1 MMMTMTTTT
10 KKKKKEK
17 KERPSRVRLAINLP
31 WEHRIC
37 TTQPCT
43 RVQWALGNCDG
54 RCRDARAPVGNKRA
68 SLINSIH
75 RPSWR
80 FSDYRGSGD
89 FWHSFATL
97 ESLPE
102 RLTSN
107 WNVIFYSPRWC
118 TEGKIKYGC
127 VAPAELIFLSAEKVT
142 SMECKVTTTEEQR
155 LPKMVTTLHEQAYTA
170 WQLERKLSSGHLST
184 YRIRTSGNIH
194 HRWLRLSEKL
204 GYSLN
209 QGVATLS

>member
-1 MMMTMTTTT
+1 MWVCVLSGRDFCD
-10 KKKKKEK
+10 
-17 KERPSRVRLAINLP
+17 RPITHPGESYRLCMCHCDLETSEMRRSWPALGCYNNDDDDDDDNDDEEEGEETVRLAINLP

-54 RCRDARAPVGNKRA
+54 RCRDARAPVGNKRV

-107 WNVIFYSPRWC
+107 WNVIFYSPGWC
-118 TEGKIKYGC
+118 TEGKIKYGGM
-127 VAPAELIFLSAEKVT
+127 APAELTFLSAEKVT
-142 SMECKVTTTEEQR
+142 SMKCKVTTTEEQR
-155 LPKMVTTLHEQAYTA
+155 HFMSRHTLLDNWRE
-170 WQLERKLSSGHLST
+170 S
-184 YRIRTSGNIH
+184 
-194 HRWLRLSEKL
+194 
-204 GYSLN
+204 
-209 QGVATLS
+209 